1 MSCPVFSPS
10 KASRYRGRQRIT
22 ARLRSAAFP
31 GGLAFGNPGS
41 TLKPPTAE
49 PYAALCYEGSEAPVA
64 PCFIRSFRIGS
75 SLGSVKRSKVDTF

>member
-1 MSCPVFSPS
+1 MLGIDAFLEILA
-10 KASRYRGRQRIT
+10 KAGVRHI
-22 ARLRSAAFP
+22 
-31 GGLAFGNPGS
+31 FGNPGS